1 MVHRSTCREKLRL
14 PLEWKSFIL
23 ITVKAVESERPS
35 IEVVQVE
42 QSRSL
47 NPGRWLFRWRVENK
61 TEKAMRLVSV
71 RVPHGKFK
79 AEESKF
85 LAPVEIGAKN
95 SFVLEVAVTC
105 EQPPETVIE
114 NAFLILLVDWQ
125 ESKWRFFVRL
135 QITVNHQGEP
145 DTKTESI
152 TAQRVGFSGV
162 FN

>member
-1 MVHRSTCREKLRL
+1 MDVVSEE
-14 PLEWKSFIL
+14 PI
-23 ITVKAVESERPS
+23 IDVE
-35 IEVVQVE
+35 QVE
-42 QSRSL
+42 RSRTA
-47 NPGRWLFRWRVENK
+47 NPGRWLFSWRLRNK
-61 TEKAMRLVSV
+61 SETAMGLVSV

-152 TAQRVGFSGV
+152 TAQRVGLSGV